1 MKKIEQEDKKKME
14 KIVRYVFRL
23 LAICL
28 TCYMAVEY
36 GGYWIFFLLFAML
49 SF

>member
-1 MKKIEQEDKKKME
+1 ME

-36 GGYWIFFLLFAML
+36 GWYWIFFLLFAML